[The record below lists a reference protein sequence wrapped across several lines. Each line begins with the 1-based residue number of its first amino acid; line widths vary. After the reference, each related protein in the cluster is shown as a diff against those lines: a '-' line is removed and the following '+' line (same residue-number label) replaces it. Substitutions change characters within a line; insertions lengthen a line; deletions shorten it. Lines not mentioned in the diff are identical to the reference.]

1 MLRPYKYPFEVGV
14 NSSRSNWIRIVAGVF
29 ILLVV
34 IPLVFRNSSYS
45 MTVLINAAIL
55 GFISLGVWLTFSIGR
70 INISQGAFAL
80 IGGYIMARLS
90 TRFGVPFWLCLIASG
105 VGAALIGALIGWP
118 ILRLRGVYFSML
130 TLSLTEATR
139 LFALNASVLTG
150 GASGILNIPTPFQ
163 GENSY
168 LELYLFSMVL
178 LILGTA
184 TVWRITTTRLGW
196 VFRALRQDEALAS
209 SIGINIEA
217 YRVLAFSLCC
227 GFGGMGG
234 ALLTVFVQSIY
245 PTSFT
250 VTDSTN
256 FMLYCFL
263 GGLGSVFGPALG
275 ALVLFLGFQLL
286 SPLEK
291 FQPLAY
297 AVIMILAM
305 LVLPNGLLSLRLPKR
320 VQPREKPV
328 SA

>member
-1 MLRPYKYPFEVGV
+1 MK
-14 NSSRSNWIRIVAGVF
+14 SSSLKIGLALFLVLVIV
-29 ILLVV
+29 
-34 IPLVFRNSSYS
+34 PLVFRSSSYS

-55 GFISLGVWLTFSIGR
+55 GFMSLGVWLTFSIGR
-70 INISQGAFAL
+70 INISQGAFGL
-80 IGGYIMARLS
+80 IGGYITAILAS
-90 TRFGVPFWLCLIASG
+90 RFGVPFWLCILASG
-105 VGAALIGALIGWP
+105 VGAALLGALIGLP

-139 LFALNASVLTG
+139 LVALTATGVTG

-168 LELYLFSMVL
+168 LELYLFAAVL
-178 LILGTA
+178 LILGTLA
-184 TVWRITTTRLGW
+184 VWRITNTRLGR
-196 VFRALRQDEALAS
+196 VFRALQQDEALAS
-209 SIGINIEA
+209 SFGVNVSA

-227 GFGGMGG
+227 GFGGVGG
-234 ALLTVFVQSIY
+234 SMLTMFVQSIY

-286 SPLEK
+286 APLGAY
-291 FQPLAY
+291 QTLAY
-297 AVIMILAM
+297 AAIMILAM

-320 VQPREKPV
+320 THALEKANV
-328 SA
+328 S